1 MNIERM
7 KELKKEKGYLNSDI
21 ARLSGVPLSTVN
33 KIFSGATKAPR
44 RATILAIESV
54 LGGER
59 SSKYQGASQV
69 NYLYADDRPESL
81 DALVLN
87 EGAAA
92 YNIDPMAAAAQAVL
106 RNIFSKPQGEYTLDD
121 YYALPDDK
129 RMELIDGVFYD
140 MATPSIPHQLISIQI
155 GYQLMGHVERNHGKC
170 KPILAPMDVQLDKD
184 NKTMVEPDV
193 IIACRP
199 DLLIKNQC
207 LYGAPDLLM
216 EIMSPSTR
224 KKDMTL
230 KLYKYANAGVREY
243 WIIDPK
249 SRLVTVYDFENE
261 TQPTVYTFDDKI
273 PVGIWNNEFSVDFKE
288 VCRFADVT
296 GQE

>member
-216 EIMSPSTR
+216 EILSPSTR